1 MVVRT
6 RFAPSP
12 TGYLHI
18 GSAWTALFAWMY
30 ARKYG
35 GQFILRI
42 EDTDTKRTV
51 PGAVQNL
58 MDSLRWFGIDWD
70 EGPDVGGPH
79 APYTQTQRMALYQEW
94 AHWLVEQGHAYKCF
108 ATPQELE
115 EMRKV
120 LKAKGDYSG
129 YDRRYRD
136 LPAGQVAALEAEGRP
151 YAIRFKM
158 PLTGPTIIPDLLRGN
173 VVFDN
178 SHQTDYVLLKSN
190 GLPTYHL
197 AVVVDDHFMGITHV
211 TRGVE
216 WLGTAPVHVQLY
228 QAFGWQMPV
237 WVHFPV
243 ILNPSGRGKLSKRK
257 QAFLDNGQPVLVR
270 ASEFM
275 AAGYLREAVVNFLT
289 NIGWS
294 YGDNRE
300 IYPLQEAIDRFEL
313 VDLSSAPTKLPYSK
327 LDWLNGQY
335 IQQIDPLPLAQAMQ
349 PFLKAAGIEVSL
361 EMLLPLMS
369 AMRVRMKRLTDG
381 IEFLKFL
388 ATDAQPLALTPADLS
403 DKKLPPAVALTAFQ
417 QARNLI
423 QTTEPFDLPTLE
435 QGLVK
440 IGEQFSSNGKAGP
453 FLGRMRLAVTGQQ
466 VSPPLYESML
476 ALGRERT
483 IGRLDVAIAALSSS
497 EMG

>member
-1 MVVRT
+1 MLVRT

-12 TGYLHI
+12 TGYVHI
-18 GSAWTALFAWMY
+18 GSVWTALFAWMY

-58 MDSLRWFGIDWD
+58 IDSLHWFGIEWE
-70 EGPDVGGPH
+70 EGPDIGGPH
-79 APYTQTQRMALYQEW
+79 APYTQTKRLTHYQEW
-94 AHWLVEQGHAYKCF
+94 AHWLVDHGYAYKCF

-120 LKAKGDYSG
+120 LRAKGDYSG

-158 PLTGPTIIPDLLRGN
+158 PLTGTTIIPDLLRGN

-178 SHQTDYVLLKSN
+178 SYQTDYVLLKSN

-197 AVVVDDHFMGITHV
+197 AVVVDDHLMQITHV

-216 WLGTAPVHVQLY
+216 WLGTAPVHIQLY

-243 ILNPSGRGKLSKRK
+243 ILNPNGRGKLSKRK

-275 AAGYLREAVVNFLT
+275 AAGYLHQAVVNFLT

-294 YGDNRE
+294 YGENRE
-300 IYPLQEAIDRFEL
+300 IYSLQEAIARFEL
-313 VDLSSAPTKLPYSK
+313 ADLSSTPTKLPYSK

-335 IQQIDPLPLAQAMQ
+335 IQQVEPLPLAEAMQ
-349 PFLKAAGIEVSL
+349 PFLKAAGIVVSL
-361 EMLLPLMS
+361 EMLLPLMP
-369 AMRVRMKRLTDG
+369 AMRVRMKRLTDS
-381 IEFLKFL
+381 IDFLKFL
-388 ATDAQPLALTPADLS
+388 AADAPSPHFSSADLS
-403 DKKLPPAVALTAFQ
+403 DKKLPPAGALAAFQ
-417 QARNLI
+417 QARDFI
-423 QTTEPFDLPTLE
+423 QNAQPFDLPTLE
-435 QGLVK
+435 QGFVN

-483 IGRLDVAIAALSSS
+483 IARLELAIKVLAQD
-497 EMG
+497 G